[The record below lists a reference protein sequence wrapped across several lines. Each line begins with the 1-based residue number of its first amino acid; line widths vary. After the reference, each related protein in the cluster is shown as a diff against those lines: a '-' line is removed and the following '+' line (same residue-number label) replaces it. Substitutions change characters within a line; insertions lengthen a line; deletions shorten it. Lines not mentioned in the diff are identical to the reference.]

1 MNIEHRTS
9 NVERRTLKQALL
21 RSHFDVR
28 CSMFNVRCS
37 SFLSLALALLML
49 LTGCQPP
56 APLPPPGPPD
66 TPKMKAAKAR
76 LRGQG
81 AMSSSVAHAA
91 GLPQGLRVEI
101 YHLQVPFGTISK
113 NAEFWKHVDE
123 NAVDVATYELLL
135 KNGVRVGQA
144 PVEEWGYFRDIIS
157 QYPALTKQTS
167 LVAAEAK
174 PVELPVRKD
183 VVSQNLFYFD
193 AKHSMQ
199 GQSFD
204 GCENIINL
212 SFQQA
217 PRKTNTMRV
226 TLCPVVRAQYK
237 RLEWSPL
244 NNEIEISYTAPQR
257 LYDLNLRTDVPVDS
271 FLIVA
276 PSSEATWPTSIGNNF
291 LVTPREAERME
302 TVLLVVPAAM
312 RIELVR

>member
-1 MNIEHRTS
+1 MIN
-9 NVERRTLKQALL
+9 RTLILSTTAL
-21 RSHFDVR
+21 
-28 CSMFNVRCS
+28 M
-37 SFLSLALALLML
+37 LSLAA
-49 LTGCQPP
+49 CQPP
-56 APLPPPGPPD
+56 APVPPTAPPD
-66 TPKMKAAKAR
+66 TPKMRAAKAR
-76 LRGQG
+76 MRGQV

-91 GLPQGLRVEI
+91 ELPQGLRCEI
-101 YHLQVPFGTISK
+101 YQLQVPFGTISR
-113 NAEFWKHVDE
+113 NAGFWRHVDE

-144 PVEEWGYFRDIIS
+144 PVAEWEYFREILA
-157 QYPALTKQTS
+157 QYPAITKQTS

-183 VVSQNLFYFD
+183 IIGQRLFYFD
-193 AKHSMQ
+193 AKNKMQ

-204 GCENIINL
+204 ACENVIAL
-212 SFQQA
+212 TFQQA
-217 PRKTNTMRV
+217 PRKTNQMRIA
-226 TLCPVVRAQYK
+226 LCPVVRAQQK
-237 RLEWSPL
+237 RLEWTPL

-291 LVTPREAERME
+291 LVTPGEAERME
-302 TVLLVVPAAM
+302 TVLLVVPAAI

>member
-1 MNIEHRTS
+1 M
-9 NVERRTLKQALL
+9 L
-21 RSHFDVR
+21 DVR
-28 CSMFNVRCS
+28 CSRLLFTAV
-37 SFLSLALALLML
+37 LALLV
-49 LTGCQPP
+49 TAAGCQPP
-56 APLPPPGPPD
+56 APVPPPSNPD
-66 TPKMKAAKAR
+66 TPKMRAAKAR
-76 LRGQG
+76 MRGQV
-81 AMSSSVAHAA
+81 ALSSSVAHAA
-91 GLPQGLRVEI
+91 ELPQGLRCEI
-101 YHLQVPFGTISK
+101 YQLQVPFGTISR
-113 NAEFWKHVDE
+113 NTEFWRHVDE

-144 PVEEWGYFRDIIS
+144 PVSEWEYFREILA

-183 VVSQNLFYFD
+183 IVGQNLFYFD
-193 AKHSMQ
+193 AKNRMQ

-204 GCENIINL
+204 ACENVIAL
-212 SFQQA
+212 TFQQA
-217 PRKTNTMRV
+217 PRKTSTMRV
-226 TLCPVVRAQYK
+226 ALCPVVRAQQK
-237 RLEWSPL
+237 RLEWSPR

-291 LVTPREAERME
+291 FITPGEAERME

-312 RIELVR
+312 RIELAR

>member
-1 MNIEHRTS
+1 MNIEHSTLNIEHRTL
-9 NVERRTLKQALL
+9 RQAPFG
-21 RSHFDVR
+21 HAFNIR
-28 CSMFNVRCS
+28 CSMLDVRRS
-37 SFLSLALALLML
+37 SFLLAALALLITA
-49 LTGCQPP
+49 TGCQPP
-56 APLPPPGPPD
+56 APLPPAPPE
-66 TPKMKAAKAR
+66 TPKMSAAKAR
-76 LRGQG
+76 LRGQV

-91 GLPQGLRVEI
+91 ELPQGLRVEI
-101 YHLQVPFGTISK
+101 YQLQVPFGTISR
-113 NAEFWKHVDE
+113 NVEFWKHIDE

-144 PVEEWGYFRDIIS
+144 PVAEWEYFRDIMS
-157 QYPALTKQTS
+157 QYPAITKQTS

-183 VVSQNLFYFD
+183 IVSQNLFYFD
-193 AKHSMQ
+193 AQNRMQ

-204 GCENIINL
+204 ACENFINL
-212 SFQQA
+212 TFEQA

-226 TLCPVVRAQYK
+226 ALCPVVRAQQK

-257 LYDLNLRTDVPVDS
+257 LYDLNLRTDVPLDS

-291 LVTPREAERME
+291 LVTPGDADRME

-312 RIELVR
+312 RVELVR